1 MQEKLENLPDFRKRE
16 QYGTGEL
23 VMAGISMFLFKEGS
37 RNIYNATRKDKQFS
51 ENYEKLFGVRLPHLD
66 TSDDYFR
73 VLPENELEIIKADM
87 ISQLIRKKV
96 IGNQKFRGYYIVAV
110 DATGAVNNGEK
121 PCDGCLSKRSKNCKA
136 TYFRNVLEAK
146 LITSSGL
153 SLSIATEWISNEGK
167 GQYQKQDCEREA
179 FKRLAKKIKKFYPRL
194 PVLILADGL
203 HPWDGFFDICEK
215 NHWKYI
221 VVLKDGNLKTLQEDI
236 TLEKM
241 ITPKQIMEI
250 KQAGK
255 DKLTTLKY
263 HWLKGLTYRE
273 HKINY
278 VEANETVRHINT
290 KEEKKQRFVHI
301 TDLDINGDMC
311 DGISFTGRLRQK
323 IENEGFNTQKNQGY
337 ALQHKFS
344 RVSFT
349 ALKNYYQCLQIA
361 HIINQ
366 LVEASQVIKSLANET
381 KESSIKYLWER
392 LKSFLFE
399 IKVKKDELL
408 KLVSKPF
415 QIRLT

>member
-1 MQEKLENLPDFRKRE
+1 
-16 QYGTGEL
+16 
-23 VMAGISMFLFKEGS
+23 
-37 RNIYNATRKDKQFS
+37 
-51 ENYEKLFGVRLPHLD
+51 
-66 TSDDYFR
+66 
-73 VLPENELEIIKADM
+73 
-87 ISQLIRKKV
+87 
-96 IGNQKFRGYYIVAV
+96 
-110 DATGAVNNGEK
+110 
-121 PCDGCLSKRSKNCKA
+121 
-136 TYFRNVLEAK
+136 
-146 LITSSGL
+146 
-153 SLSIATEWISNEGK
+153 
-167 GQYQKQDCEREA
+167 
-179 FKRLAKKIKKFYPRL
+179 
-194 PVLILADGL
+194 
-203 HPWDGFFDICEK
+203 
-215 NHWKYI
+215 
-221 VVLKDGNLKTLQEDI
+221 
-236 TLEKM
+236 
-241 ITPKQIMEI
+241 
-250 KQAGK
+250 
-255 DKLTTLKY
+255 
-263 HWLKGLTYRE
+263 
-273 HKINY
+273 

-399 IKVKKDELL
+399 IKAKKDELL
-408 KLVSKPF
+408 KLVSKLF